1 MQDITKLDENVS
13 IAGQIAPED
22 MAALGQQGFRS
33 IIGNRPDGEEPGQP
47 SWAEMAAAAEEVGLE
62 ARHIPIASME
72 DLAARKGDFAQ
83 ALAEMPGPVLAFCR
97 TGNRSGRL
105 YEASRG

>member
-1 MQDITKLDENVS
+1 MQDITRLDANVS

-22 MAALGQQGFRS
+22 MGALAQQGFRS
-33 IIGNRPDGEEPGQP
+33 IIGNRPDDEEPGQP
-47 SWAEMAAAAEEVGLE
+47 SWAEMAAAAEEAGLE
-62 ARHIPIASME
+62 ARHIPIASIE
-72 DLAARKGDFAQ
+72 DLEARQGDFAQ

-105 YEASRG
+105 YEASQG